1 MSKKPQY
8 LLLITLMGL
17 GNLPSWAVTKEVSPA
32 EDFFVQYSQAVKN
45 EKQGNRLQAVKEFK
59 LANETKGRDF
69 ATLTKL
75 GLMHLYS
82 DGAGDV
88 KDKSLELAIEYL
100 TKAQA
105 IKPGDSMV
113 NLILGRA
120 YQEKGDIPNAVK
132 YLSKASTLEPNN
144 VLIKSNLGRLY
155 FEQKDFKNS
164 IEIFNKIVSAYPDN
178 LSARSYLGASLQATD
193 NYLAAVEQ
201 YNYVLEYQPNAF
213 SLRKN
218 LGDCWLALKQYDKA
232 KESYEN
238 AKNVDPKVPNIYA
251 DLAYVAKEQG
261 DFTGA
266 IDNYRKALSLKE
278 DDKWKRALAY
288 TLWNNNQIPEAITA
302 FNDIKEYAVSAY
314 LYQSVGDAPNATSGY
329 QKALEANPK
338 DTKSRF
344 NLAHLYYEARE
355 FDKAKGEY
363 EKLLEQKPND
373 VEVMFLLAVLEQER
387 GNVNVAMKYY
397 NNLLADYLATDKGKL
412 LDENNKLIK
421 NNIYYNLGL
430 AYKTTQDYQK
440 AEANFEELLKKDTKS
455 EKFEKT
461 RDVYKELSFIKI
473 ALGKDMEAEKLIN
486 NWLKTDP
493 TSVEARNLYA
503 DFLVHVSKERKA
515 IEQLRLASVLDQTV
529 KTRLKLANLLHS
541 QNNLYEA
548 LAEYQSVLQA
558 EPENL
563 NALLGAANNFKTLGF
578 KDEAVNIYKEAAE
591 KHPDDVLANFNYGLL
606 MQESNKLDVARTH
619 YERVL
624 AKNPNFM
631 QTYYVLGLVYW
642 DQGDKSK
649 AQELWNKFMLQSSDE
664 ALKSE
669 IRKLTG
675 KANTNEPNPDKPVK
689 IDLVTPKSVDEL
701 TIHKE
706 YEKNA
711 G

>member
-1 MSKKPQY
+1 MKKNSQY
-8 LLLITLMGL
+8 LLVVALLGL
-17 GNLPSWAVTKEVSPA
+17 VIQPSWAAKEASSD
-32 EDFFVQYSQAVKN
+32 EEFFLEYSQAVKE
-45 EKQGNRLQAVKEFK
+45 EKLGNNLQAVKAYK
-59 LANETKGRDF
+59 AANDIKGRDF
-69 ATLTKL
+69 AALTKL

-82 DGAGDV
+82 DSSGDI
-88 KDKSLELAIEYL
+88 KQKSVALAIEYL

-105 IKPGDSMV
+105 IKSGDSMV
-113 NLILGRA
+113 NLLLGRA
-120 YQEKGDIPNAVK
+120 YQEQGDIPNAIK

-144 VLIKSNLGRLY
+144 ALIKSNLGRLF

-193 NYLAAVEQ
+193 NYLAAIEQ
-201 YNYVLEYQPNAF
+201 YNYVLEYQPNAY

-232 KESYEN
+232 KESYEG
-238 AKNVDPKVPNIYA
+238 AKNIDPKVPNIYA
-251 DLAYVAKEQG
+251 DIAYVAKEEG
-261 DFTGA
+261 DLDTA
-266 IDNYRKALSLKE
+266 ITNFRKALSLKP
-278 DDKWKRALAY
+278 DDKWKRSLAY
-288 TLWNNNQIPEAITA
+288 ALWNNKQIPEAIVV
-302 FNDIKEYAVSAY
+302 FNEIQDYSVSAY
-314 LYQSVGDAPNATSGY
+314 LYQGLGDASNATASY
-329 QKALEANPK
+329 QKAIEANPK

-344 NLAHLYYEARE
+344 NLAHLYYEARQ
-355 FDKAKGEY
+355 FDKAKAEY

-387 GNVNVAMKYY
+387 GNINVATKYY
-397 NNLLADYLATDKGKL
+397 NNLLTDYLATDKGRV
-412 LDENNKLIK
+412 LDEDDKLIK

-430 AYKTTQDYQK
+430 AYKANQDYQK

-455 EKFEKT
+455 DKFEKT

-473 ALGKDMEAEKLIN
+473 ALGKDTEAEKLIN
-486 NWLKTDP
+486 SWLKADP
-493 TSVEARNLYA
+493 TNVEARNLYA

-548 LAEYQSVLQA
+548 LAEYQSVLQV

-578 KDEAVNIYKEAAE
+578 KDEAINIYKEAAE

-606 MQESNKLDVARTH
+606 MQEANNLDAAKEH
-619 YERVL
+619 YEKVL

-642 DQGDKSK
+642 DQGQKDK
-649 AQELWNKFMLQSSDE
+649 ANELWDKFLTQSSDE

-669 IRKLTG
+669 IRRLLGTTG
-675 KANTNEPNPDKPVK
+675 TGATEPKPVK
-689 IDLVTPKSVDEL
+689 IDLVNPKSVDQL

-706 YEKNA
+706 YAGQEKT
-711 G
+711 